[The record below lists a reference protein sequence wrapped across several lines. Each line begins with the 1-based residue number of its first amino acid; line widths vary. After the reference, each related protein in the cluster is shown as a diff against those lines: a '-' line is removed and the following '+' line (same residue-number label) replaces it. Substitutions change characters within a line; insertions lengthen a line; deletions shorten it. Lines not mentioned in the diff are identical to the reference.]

1 MNCKDLIWP
10 ETPLVSSFSDGIF
23 FNFQLQFTL
32 TLVSILTFI
41 FLMAVHLN
49 INLTNIHGIG
59 KVIIVSVQKN
69 VNTSR
74 PLDVLGRAL
83 NSQVLIKL
91 KGGREFRGVLESF
104 DMHMNL
110 VLNDAEELESGE
122 SSRRLGVVLIRGDN
136 IVYISPG

>member
-1 MNCKDLIWP
+1 M
-10 ETPLVSSFSDGIF
+10 
-23 FNFQLQFTL
+23 
-32 TLVSILTFI
+32 
-41 FLMAVHLN
+41 
-49 INLTNIHGIG
+49 
-59 KVIIVSVQKN
+59 IIVSVQKN

-83 NSQVLIKL
+83 SSQVLIKL

-110 VLNDAEELESGE
+110 VLNDAEELEDGE

>member
-1 MNCKDLIWP
+1 M
-10 ETPLVSSFSDGIF
+10 VSF

-32 TLVSILTFI
+32 ILVSILTFI

>member
-1 MNCKDLIWP
+1 M
-10 ETPLVSSFSDGIF
+10 VSLFY
-23 FNFQLQFTL
+23 FQLQFTL
-32 TLVSILTFI
+32 NFRFILTTI

-49 INLTNIHGIG
+49 INLTNIVGIG

-74 PLDVLGRAL
+74 PLDVLGKAL

>member
-1 MNCKDLIWP
+1 M
-10 ETPLVSSFSDGIF
+10 VSLFY
-23 FNFQLQFTL
+23 FQLQFTL
-32 TLVSILTFI
+32 NFRFILTTI

-49 INLTNIHGIG
+49 INLTNIVGIG